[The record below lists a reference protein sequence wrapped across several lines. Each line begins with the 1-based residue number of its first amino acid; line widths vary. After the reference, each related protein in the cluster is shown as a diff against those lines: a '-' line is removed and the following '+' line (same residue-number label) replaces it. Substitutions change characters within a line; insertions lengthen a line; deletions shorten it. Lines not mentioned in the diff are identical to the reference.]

1 MQAAC
6 AAILARPVRLA
17 PEGQKR
23 QSRIA
28 SRPWSASG
36 NRPTDGRQRQ
46 PPLCGCMTSPLI
58 SLLFAL
64 DAPPPDRAVPQR
76 LRVIPAGEFRSVDGR
91 GPWRVENAAEVIA
104 ASLARMA
111 RLPIDE
117 NHSTQIAAQAGGAG
131 PARGWIT
138 RLAAE
143 ADGIWADV
151 EWTEAGRALLADGAY
166 AYISPVMAHTKDG
179 RVLSLRS
186 VALTN
191 QPAVPELS
199 LLTANDEDDDVDLQ
213 ALRAALGLADTADEA
228 AILAA
233 ATDARAGAAAHQVAL
248 TRIATAAGLAAA
260 NGADELVAAL
270 TARAAAGDPAEL
282 ARRVVV
288 LETQLTA
295 NTTAQTRREAEA
307 LVDGAIRGGK
317 PISALRDHFIS
328 RCCAGQM
335 EAVTAELAALPSI
348 NAGGIIRAPEGDG
361 QVTSL
366 TAQEKDVARLTGVS
380 EELMLKAKQK
390 EVR

>member
-1 MQAAC
+1 M
-6 AAILARPVRLA
+6 AR
-17 PEGQKR
+17 
-23 QSRIA
+23 
-28 SRPWSASG
+28 
-36 NRPTDGRQRQ
+36 
-46 PPLCGCMTSPLI
+46 PLI

-64 DAPPPDRAVPQR
+64 DAPPQDRAVPQR

-91 GPWRVENAAEVIA
+91 GPWRVDNAAEVIA

-138 RLAAE
+138 KLAAE

-199 LLTANDEDDDVDLQ
+199 LLTATDEDDDVDLK

-233 ATDARAGAAAHQVAL
+233 ATDARAGATAGATDHQAAL
-248 TRIATAAGLAAA
+248 TRIAAAAGLAAA
-260 NGADELVAAL
+260 TGADELVVAL
-270 TARAAAGDPAEL
+270 TARVAAGDPAEL

-295 NTTAQTRREAEA
+295 NTAAQSRREAEA

-317 PISALRDHFIS
+317 PISALRDHFVS

-348 NAGGIIRAPEGDG
+348 NAGGIIKAPEGDG

-390 EVR
+390 GVR

>member
-1 MQAAC
+1 M
-6 AAILARPVRLA
+6 ARPF
-17 PEGQKR
+17 
-23 QSRIA
+23 
-28 SRPWSASG
+28 
-36 NRPTDGRQRQ
+36 
-46 PPLCGCMTSPLI
+46 I

-64 DAPPPDRAVPQR
+64 DKPPADRAVPQR
-76 LRVIPAGEFRSVDGR
+76 LRVIPAGEFRSIDGR
-91 GPWRVENAAEVIA
+91 GPWRVEDAAEVIA
-104 ASLARMA
+104 ASLARMT

-138 RLAAE
+138 RLSAE

-166 AYISPVMAHTKDG
+166 AFISPVMAHTADG
-179 RVLSLRS
+179 RVLALRS

-199 LLTANDEDDDVDLQ
+199 LLTANDEEDTVDLK

-233 ATDARAGAAAHQVAL
+233 ATDARTGATAHQAAL
-248 TRIATAAGLAAA
+248 TRIATAAGLAAHA
-260 NGADELVAAL
+260 TGVDELVTAL

-295 NTTAQTRREAEA
+295 NTAAQAKRDAEA
-307 LVDGAIRGGK
+307 LVDGAIRDGK
-317 PISALRDHFIS
+317 PVSALRDHLIS

-335 EAVTAELAALPSI
+335 DAVRSELAALPSI
-348 NAGGIIRAPEGDG
+348 NAGGITKPPEGDG

-366 TAQEKDVARLTGVS
+366 TAQEKEVARLTGVS
-380 EELMLKAKQK
+380 EDLLLKAKQK
-390 EVR
+390 EAR